1 MGEVATAEMVAFL
14 KGIYIC
20 ANMRQ
25 DNWQIEVNALAS
37 KMQVTEFKWHDW
49 DCGYLAHLII
59 DAVTGKEDTFDKIFR
74 GKYSTAIGSARILKK
89 NGYKDLRSY
98 LKSLL
103 GDPISASHAWRG
115 DIAFYEGCC
124 GLCLG
129 QHSLFIGSD
138 EIIKHVNDGKP
149 EEYRVEGQCC
159 VKIPRND
166 ISEYFR
172 VR

>member
-1 MGEVATAEMVAFL
+1 V
-14 KGIYIC
+14 
-20 ANMRQ
+20 RQ
-25 DNWQIEVNALAS
+25 DSWQIEVNKLAS

-49 DCGYLAHLII
+49 DCGYLAHLIVK
-59 DAVTGKEDTFDKIFR
+59 AVTGKEDTFDEIFK

-98 LKSLL
+98 LKHIL
-103 GDPISASHAWRG
+103 GDPIAASHAWRG
-115 DIAFYEGCC
+115 DIAFYKGCC

-129 QHSLFIGSD
+129 RHSLFIGSD
-138 EIIKHVNDGKP
+138 EIVGNMIDMTPKDCEVDMP
-149 EEYRVEGQCC
+149 CC

-166 ISEYFR
+166 IPEYFR